1 MKNENR
7 AHTLPLFGIPRL
19 LPYLRPYRNR
29 MIRMILLALLCSVV
43 DVCYPLFGRYALDH
57 FVADATLK
65 GMPLFIALY
74 LLVLTFQ
81 SVINDRSMVDSG
93 TVEMSIDRDLRNKA
107 FHHLQTL
114 SFSYF
119 NRNSVGYVHARVMS
133 DTGKIGEAVSWRMMD
148 CIWNGSYIMFAVF
161 AMFLQDVRLAIWM
174 LALLLV
180 SGLLIALFQKKL
192 VTVNRLIREKNSRI
206 TGGFNEGIT
215 GARTIK
221 LLGIEEKMQGEFEA
235 DTESIRR
242 ESIRAV
248 RYSAMLISTVTL
260 MSSAALAVVL
270 WQGGILSR
278 QGIMKIGTLSVFVSY
293 AVGMVE
299 PLQFI
304 IQNISSFISI
314 QVNIERLTDLLAKP
328 ADVADPEEVIARYG
342 DSFHPKY
349 ENWEEFGGDIEFR
362 DVTFRYP
369 DGEENVLEHF
379 NLRVP
384 HGQNIAIV
392 GETGAGKSTL
402 VNLVCRFYEP
412 TQGAVLIDGRDV
424 RERSLLWLHSHL
436 GYVLQTP
443 HLFSGTVRDNL
454 RYGKPDATD
463 DEIIRALEMVSAG
476 EVVARMGA
484 AEKKEETTFDQT
496 EIKTDIKTDIITQI
510 RKGLDSNVGEGGSRL
525 STGEKQ
531 LLSFARALLADPALL
546 ILDEATSSIDTLTE
560 KAIQNAISVV
570 IKGRTSFVI
579 AHRLSTIVSA
589 DLILVVEDGKI
600 VEKGKHEELMKMRG
614 PYYSLYIRQYEE
626 SLMGEGAEE

>member
-7 AHTLPLFGIPRL
+7 AASLPLFGIPRL
-19 LPYLRPYRNR
+19 IPYLKPYRNR
-29 MIRMILLALLCSVV
+29 MIRMIFLALICSIV

-57 FVADATLK
+57 FVAEGTLK

-74 LLVLTFQ
+74 LLVLIVQ
-81 SVINDRSMVDSG
+81 SLINDRSMVDSG
-93 TVEMSIDRDLRNKA
+93 IVEMSVDRDLRNKA
-107 FHHLQTL
+107 FNHLQTL

-119 NRNSVGYVHARVMS
+119 NQNSVGYVHARVMS
-133 DTGKIGEAVSWRMMD
+133 DTEKIGEAVSWRMMD
-148 CIWNGSYIMFAVF
+148 CIWNGSYILFAIFV
-161 AMFLQDVRLAIWM
+161 MFLSDVRLALWM
-174 LALLLV
+174 LALLTA
-180 SGLLIALFQKKL
+180 SGLLISIFQKKL
-192 VTVNRLIREKNSRI
+192 VTVNRLIREKNSKI
-206 TGGFNEGIT
+206 TGNFNEGIT

-221 LLGIEEKMQGEFEA
+221 LLGIVEKMQKEFEA

-278 QGIMKIGTLSVFVSY
+278 EGIMKIGILSVFVSY

-314 QVNIERLTDLLAKP
+314 QVNIERLTDLLAEP
-328 ADVADPEEVIARYG
+328 ADVADTKEVVERYG
-342 DSFHPKY
+342 DSFEPRY
-349 ENWEEFGGDIEFR
+349 ENWEEFHGDIEFR

-379 NLRVP
+379 NLHVP

-424 RERSLLWLHSHL
+424 RERSQLWLHSHL

-443 HLFSGTVRDNL
+443 HLFSGSVRDNL

-463 DEIIRALEMVSAG
+463 DEIINALEMVSAG
-476 EVVARMGA
+476 DVVARMGTPA
-484 AEKKEETTFDQT
+484 PKDKDGPKEEADDR
-496 EIKTDIKTDIITQI
+496 KTQI
-510 RKGLDSNVGEGGSRL
+510 LRGLDSDVGEGGSRL

-531 LLSFARALLADPALL
+531 LLSFARALLADPGLL

-560 KAIQNAISVV
+560 KAIQNAVSVV

-589 DLILVVEDGKI
+589 DLILVVQDGRI

-614 PYYSLYIRQYEE
+614 HYYSLYTRQYEE
-626 SLMGEGAEE
+626 SLLVESERESQA